1 MPTAR
6 TEEFYNIAESDMGQ
20 LKARAADISG
30 YNTIRNPDQY
40 EIDWAPFY
48 REGDRR
54 TDELR
59 EAVRT
64 ELNVL
69 YGDHEAKM
77 LDIYYPDGKLENAP
91 VFIFLHGGAFREGHP
106 RHYGY
111 VGRPYVDNGV
121 IFICAGHRMSPEL
134 VYPDTALDIAE
145 LVGWV
150 YHNIGSRGGDPRSI
164 YLGGHSSGAT
174 VSALLS
180 VRDDWQAGVRVPVDV
195 LRGIVLSGA
204 TYDFREDFPGNLVSD
219 VSRREEA
226 SAICNMQ
233 RVVPEAVFTFG
244 VNEINRG
251 DPTRFQR
258 LARPLAEAM
267 SKAGAKVTVIPLQS
281 ANHHGTCEAICDQSG
296 PVFPAA
302 LGMML
307 ANSEAGN

>member
-1 MPTAR
+1 VDRHRPAPNPEVPETV
-6 TEEFYNIAESDMGQ
+6 TH
-20 LKARAADISG
+20 LKARVPDVSG

-40 EIDWAPFY
+40 DIQWEPFY

-54 TDELR
+54 TDDFR
-59 EAVRT
+59 SSVRT
-64 ELNVL
+64 ELGVL

-77 LDIYYPDGKLENAP
+77 LDIYFPNGDLQDAP

-106 RHYGY
+106 RHYGF
-111 VGRPYVDNGV
+111 VGRPYVENGV
-121 IFICAGHRMSPEL
+121 IFICAGHRMAPEVL
-134 VYPDTALDIAE
+134 YPDTANDVAE

-150 YHNIGSRGGDPRSI
+150 HHNIASRGGSPRRI

-180 VRDDWQAGVRVPVDV
+180 VRDDWQLGVGVPVDV
-195 LRGIVLSGA
+195 LRGVLLAGA
-204 TYDFREDFPGNLVSD
+204 TYDFREDFVGNLVAD

-226 SAICNMQ
+226 SAICNMK

-244 VNEINRG
+244 VNEVNRG

-267 SKAGAKVTVIPLQS
+267 ADAGAEVTVIPLED
-281 ANHHGTCEAICDQSG
+281 ADHHGSCEVICDESG
-296 PVFPAA
+296 PVFPVA

-307 ANSEAGN
+307 SPPEEED